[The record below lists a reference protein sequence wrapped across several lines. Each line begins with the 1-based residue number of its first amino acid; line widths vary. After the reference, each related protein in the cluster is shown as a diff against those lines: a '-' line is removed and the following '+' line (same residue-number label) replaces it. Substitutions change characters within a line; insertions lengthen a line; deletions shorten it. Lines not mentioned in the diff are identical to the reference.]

1 MPRPC
6 AGAMRTQTSNHALQR
21 RAPRV
26 AELGVVVTRR
36 SPLTMTKASLTD
48 KFPAIQDHWR
58 PKVVAEL
65 NGQELKLA
73 KFSGVFRGIV
83 NRAASKEQIPISD
96 SRQQ

>member
-6 AGAMRTQTSNHALQR
+6 AGAMRTLTPNHALQR
-21 RAPRV
+21 TAPRV
-26 AELGVVVTRR
+26 AEFGVVTRR

-73 KFSGVFRGIV
+73 KFSGVFPWHSEPRSV
-83 NRAASKEQIPISD
+83 QRANSYQ
-96 SRQQ
+96 